1 MIKEI
6 QTTIG
11 YNHLEP
17 GEPGNL
23 KPYRICGSKT
33 RNPATENEYCQRP
46 AGWGTSHAGVGRCKL
61 HGGSKMMKPSR
72 YSKLWRGR
80 MKDIATQVIEQDD
93 TDPLDLLAELE
104 VQRVLLSVLIDRLQ
118 PGAAPVILDESPASK
133 AIREAILTPPAMSRN
148 MKRKMMQ
155 EQESNTGVDGGVG
168 NNDMEMVPVDNPLT
182 EFSTSDDE
190 NKGADFHGT
199 LVVPREG
206 SVVPGTL
213 ELWDKIQELL
223 RDITTTVTRITTQ
236 RNQTAITK
244 AEVTWLVMTMKEGME
259 KFVPKEN
266 QEGYVRWMMD
276 NIPGAKRKVEE
287 GEGEI

>member
-1 MIKEI
+1 MTRDI

-17 GEPGNL
+17 GEAGNL
-23 KPYRICGSKT
+23 QTYRICGART
-33 RNPATENEYCQRP
+33 RNEATQNELCQRP

-61 HGGSKMMKPSR
+61 HGGSKMMKPTR

-93 TDPLDLLAELE
+93 SDPLDLLAELE

-118 PGAAPVILDESPASK
+118 PGAALPVNDGPAAQ

-148 MKRKMMQ
+148 MRRKIAMQ
-155 EQESNTGVDGGVG
+155 DSQTAGEGGVVK
-168 NNDMEMVPVDNPLT
+168 NDNKMEPVDDQLS
-182 EFSTSDDE
+182 EFSTSGDE
-190 NKGADFHGT
+190 NKGDFHGT

-206 SVVPGTL
+206 SVVPGEG
-213 ELWDKIQELL
+213 ELWEKIQELL
-223 RDITTTVTRITTQ
+223 RDITTTVTRITTN

-244 AEVTWLVMTMKEGME
+244 AELTWLVMTMKEGME
-259 KFVPKEN
+259 RFVEKDK
-266 QEGYVRWMMD
+266 QEAYVRWMME
-276 NIPGAKRKVEE
+276 NIPGAKVVKGEE
-287 GEGEI
+287 ESVV